1 MRGSTSAKGAFKR
14 SLILKSSSRL
24 LGLLT
29 ACFWRPDVTSR
40 PAPAATASPGGG
52 NRLAKHFGAFIPT
65 GRAVSPITKTNWE
78 GTGVEPDVKVSAD
91 QALRTAQV
99 MALKKAIEKTTDD
112 ELKGALQ
119 REIDALQKEVSQA
132 EVKK

>member
-1 MRGSTSAKGAFKR
+1 MYVLTSNRTFSGAEEFTYNLKNLKR
-14 SLILKSSSRL
+14 
-24 LGLLT
+24 
-29 ACFWRPDVTSR
+29 
-40 PAPAATASPGGG
+40 ATIVGETTGGGAHPGGG

-65 GRAVSPITKTNWE
+65 GRAISPITKTNWE
-78 GTGVEPDVKVSAD
+78 GTGVEPDVKVPAD

-119 REIDALQKEVSQA
+119 REIDALQKEVSQT